1 MNDYMEQ
8 YIKSTINYLKTFET
22 SLKMAAL
29 KNDGQIDK
37 QEQKIL
43 NKATKLTDRYIDDL
57 DNLID

>member
-8 YIKSTINYLKTFET
+8 YIKSTINYLKTFEA

-29 KNDGQIDK
+29 KNDGKIDK

-43 NKATKLTDRYIDDL
+43 SKATKLTDKYIDDL